1 MSTDPAWR
9 RYTLFAL
16 LLLLGL
22 MYLVAVNHFRR
33 HSRNFLDSQEQ
44 RRAEIAQWPL
54 APRSLPQHWI
64 FSAGREE
71 ARLLG
76 AGWWPAEA
84 DGANLIHSPGHVL
97 LPLFLLPGDLRLEL
111 ILDAYRLPPGT
122 AISARVDGQ
131 ELARWLVGTEQR
143 LPNAHLVV
151 PAARVR
157 RAPIDLELQVIGSL
171 QPLPYDPFTRPQHK
185 RLLILRELHISAVAP
200 PP

>member
-9 RYTLFAL
+9 RYTLLAL

-22 MYLVAVNHFRR
+22 MYLAAFNHFRR
-33 HSRNFLDSQEQ
+33 HSRNFLDTQEQ

-54 APRSLPQHWI
+54 APRSLPQLLV
-64 FSAGREE
+64 FNAGRDET
-71 ARLLG
+71 RLLG

-84 DGANLIHSPGHVL
+84 EGANLIHSPGHVL
-97 LPLFLLPGDLRLEL
+97 LPLFLLQGDLRLEL
-111 ILDAYRLPPGT
+111 SLDAYRLPPGT

-131 ELARWLVGTEQR
+131 ELARWPVGTEKR
-143 LPNAHLVV
+143 IANASLIV

-157 RAPIDLELQVIGSL
+157 RAPIDLELQVIGAL

-185 RLLILRELHISAVAP
+185 RLLVLRELRIRAAAP
-200 PP
+200 

>member
-1 MSTDPAWR
+1 MSLDPAWR

-33 HSRNFLDSQEQ
+33 HSRNFLDSEEQ
-44 RRAEIAQWPL
+44 RRAENAQWPL
-54 APRSLPQHWI
+54 APRNLPLQWV

-71 ARLLG
+71 TRLLG

-84 DGANLIHSPGHVL
+84 DGVNLIHSPGHVL

-111 ILDAYRLPPGT
+111 SLDAYRLPPGT
-122 AISARVDGQ
+122 AVSARVDGQ
-131 ELARWLVGTEQR
+131 ELARWPVGTQQR
-143 LPNAHLVV
+143 MADTRLVV

-157 RAPIDLELQVIGSL
+157 RAPIDLELQIVGEL

-185 RLLILRELHISAVAP
+185 RLLVLRELRVSAATP
-200 PP
+200 